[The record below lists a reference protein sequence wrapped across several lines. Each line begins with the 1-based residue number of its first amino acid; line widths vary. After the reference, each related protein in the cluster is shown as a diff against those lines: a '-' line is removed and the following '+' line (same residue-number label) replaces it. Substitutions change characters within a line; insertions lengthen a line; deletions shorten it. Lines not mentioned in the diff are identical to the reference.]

1 MNQKRKEI
9 NIKNKYINILLMK
22 IIKHPDGRYKNQD
35 NIFINKIYSFD
46 KRYKLIRPIIE
57 KKIKIMKDMDLNT
70 QYQFNNITGFYFPVN
85 FSRRDISLYYNFF
98 YNTNDF
104 NIVYSNTTKE
114 VGEWILTKTIIY
126 EGEEEK
132 VVSKGPKGKISKKV
146 QRKR

>member
-1 MNQKRKEI
+1 
-9 NIKNKYINILLMK
+9 MK

-85 FSRRDISLYYNFF
+85 FSRRDIRLYYNFF

-104 NIVYSNTTKE
+104 NIVY
-114 VGEWILTKTIIY
+114 
-126 EGEEEK
+126 
-132 VVSKGPKGKISKKV
+132 VSKNEINILK
-146 QRKR
+146 

>member
-1 MNQKRKEI
+1 
-9 NIKNKYINILLMK
+9 MK

-46 KRYKLIRPIIE
+46 KRYKLIRPIIK
-57 KKIKIMKDMDLNT
+57 KKIEIMKNMYFS
-70 QYQFNNITGFYFPVN
+70 QYKYSGNSGFYFKVH
-85 FSRRDISLYYNFF
+85 FTGYGGKMGLYYNFF
-98 YNTNDF
+98 WDTNDY
-104 NIVYSNTTKE
+104 NIVFFNTIKE

-132 VVSKGPKGKISKKV
+132 VVRKGPKGKISKKV